1 MVPVLMLF
9 EKFQLGN
16 NNNNNIY
23 FSAFAKRRFI
33 NVVSLILYSRVA
45 QVRWAKFPTARVT
58 SS

>member
-9 EKFQLGN
+9 ENFQLGN

-23 FSAFAKRRFI
+23 FSAFVKRRFN

-45 QVRWAKFPTARVT
+45 QVNF
-58 SS
+58 